1 MLKKIGIAYLFL
13 FGMALLINV
22 VLMQKEASQYKN
34 KSFEEVKSVVV
45 EKKAVPV
52 YSQKAGGWSDEIHT
66 KFCYQRSK
74 DTICFSTTATVDE
87 KVGDTIALVVSP
99 DDLTKYGRA
108 DQEVLFRLMPFIAV
122 FVGVGH
128 LVAGFILVFANR
140 KARKS

>member
-1 MLKKIGIAYLFL
+1 MH
-13 FGMALLINV
+13 
-22 VLMQKEASQYKN
+22 KEAQKN
-34 KSFEEVKSVVV
+34 KNSTFEEVKSVVV
-45 EKKAVPV
+45 EKKPVPV
-52 YSQKAGGWSDEIHT
+52 YSKKAGGWSDVIHT
-66 KFCYQRSK
+66 KFCYQRGK

-108 DQEVLFRLMPFIAV
+108 DQEALFRLMPFIAV

-128 LVAGFILVFANR
+128 LVAGLILVFANR